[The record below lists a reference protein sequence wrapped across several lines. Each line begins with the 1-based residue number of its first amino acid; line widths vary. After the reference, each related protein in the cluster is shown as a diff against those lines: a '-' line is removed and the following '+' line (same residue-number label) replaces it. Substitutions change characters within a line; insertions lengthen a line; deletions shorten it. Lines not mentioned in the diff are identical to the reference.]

1 MRWCWL
7 LALAAAAAGCGRFG
21 FGHHDGQPDGSSTG
35 DDATDSGPALKFSY
49 LKASNTE
56 TFDRFGYALALS
68 ADGSTL
74 ATSAPAEDGGIAGIN
89 ASDGSTNNIS
99 QTGAVYIFVRAGDA
113 WQQQAYI
120 KARTIDMDDLFG
132 SALAISADGNTLAV
146 GMPSEDSVATTINGL
161 ETDNAAPD
169 SGAVLVFTRT
179 GTTWSQQ
186 AFLKCDNCEGGD
198 QLGWSVALS
207 ADGNTLAAG
216 ANGEDSA
223 SPGVNGDGTSNG
235 AADSG
240 ATYVFTRAG
249 TTWSQQAYVKA
260 WNPTSDDD
268 FGFAVTLS
276 FDGNTLAVGARGEDS
291 SMGGIQSG
299 TSYTDDDS
307 TQQAGAAYVFTRTG
321 TTWTQQAYV
330 KPDFVGF
337 GGDFFAGSLS
347 LSSDGNLLVSGAPGE
362 DSLVSNSGAAWV
374 FRRSGTTW
382 AQDGQLKASNAG
394 DNDQFGSTVAIA
406 GGGGTILVSSP
417 MEDGANDAS
426 SDTGAVYSFT
436 HQTSWTEAAFT
447 NMAPDAGDQ
456 FGFAIAISA
465 DSMTR
470 AATANF
476 EDSAATGV
484 DGDPTNNGAIDSGC
498 AGVTFY

>member
-1 MRWCWL
+1 VV
-7 LALAAAAAGCGRFG
+7 AAVGCGRFG
-21 FGHHDGQPDGSSTG
+21 FGDREGNPDGSSTG
-35 DDATDSGPALKFSY
+35 DDATDGSGPALKLAY

-68 ADGSTL
+68 ADGTTL

-99 QTGAVYIFVRAGDA
+99 QTGAVYIFVRVGDT

-120 KARTIDMDDLFG
+120 KPATLGMDDLFG
-132 SALAISADGNTLAV
+132 SALALSFDGNTLAV
-146 GMPSEDSVATTINGL
+146 GMPSEDSAATTINGS
-161 ETDNAAPD
+161 ETDNSAPD
-169 SGAVLVFTRT
+169 AGAVLVFSRA
-179 GTTWSQQ
+179 GQNWSQT
-186 AFLKCDNCEGGD
+186 AYIKCANCEGGD

-207 ADGNTLAAG
+207 GDGNTLAAG

-223 SPGVNGDGTSNG
+223 DGGVNAPGTSNAATNSG
-235 AADSG
+235 AA
-240 ATYVFTRAG
+240 YVFTRAG
-249 TTWSQQAYVKA
+249 ATWSQQAYIKA
-260 WNPTSDDD
+260 WNTTQDDD
-268 FGFAVTLS
+268 FGYAVSLS
-276 FDGNTLAVGARGEDS
+276 SDGNTLAVGARGEDS
-291 SMGGIQSG
+291 STPGIQQS
-299 TSYTDDDS
+299 SYTSDDAV
-307 TQQAGAAYVFTRTG
+307 QQAGAAYVFTRAG
-321 TTWTQQAYV
+321 TAWTQEAYI
-330 KPDFVGF
+330 KSDFVGF
-337 GGDFFAGSLS
+337 GGDFLGESLS
-347 LSSDGNLLVSGAPGE
+347 LSSDGNVLVCGAPGE

-374 FRRSGTTW
+374 FRRSGATW
-382 AQDGQLKASNAG
+382 TQEGHLKASNPG

-406 GGGGTILVSSP
+406 GGQGTILVSAP

-426 SDTGAVYSFT
+426 ADTGAVYSFAR
-436 HQTSWTEAAFT
+436 QTTWTETAFT

-456 FGFAIAISA
+456 FGFALAISA